1 MAASRYFV
9 PAGTH
14 RVADEIRR
22 SRFITT
28 LARAASVA
36 EAQLF
41 IQQVRDEFP
50 DATHHCW
57 AYVVGPPG
65 TTAQIGMSDDGEP
78 HGTAGRPMLNALL
91 HADVGD
97 VAAVVTRYYGGTNL
111 GTGGLVRAYGGGVI
125 RALETLPRIERIAFV
140 AVSVALDYARVSA
153 FEQIQ
158 PGESRWRVPARAS
171 AIGGCDRVPLRT
183 RPARAADAAG
193 GWSYE
198 RTPCLDCPAAC
209 RGVCRPGDG
218 AGTGRRCTR
227 VRRHV
232 IRAAEAAGCRHA

>member
-9 PAGTH
+9 PDGTY
-14 RVADEIRR
+14 RIADEIKR

-28 LARAASVA
+28 LARTANVA
-36 EAQLF
+36 EAQEF
-41 IQQVRDEFP
+41 IQRVRDEFP

-140 AVSVALDYARVSA
+140 AVSVAIDYARVSA
-153 FEQIQ
+153 FEQIL
-158 PGESRWRVPARAS
+158 PAFEARV
-171 AIGGCDRVPLRT
+171 D
-183 RPARAADAAG
+183 
-193 GWSYE
+193 
-198 RTPCLDCPAAC
+198 
-209 RGVCRPGDG
+209 
-218 AGTGRRCTR
+218 GRRFEAVVTFDLRIPDSQVEPFRTAVLDLTR
-227 VRRHV
+227 GQSHV
-232 IRAAEAAGCRHA
+232 VMS

>member
-153 FEQIQ
+153 FEQIL
-158 PGESRWRVPARAS
+158 PAFEARVDGRRFEAVVTF
-171 AIGGCDRVPLRT
+171 DLRI
-183 RPARAADAAG
+183 PDSQIEPFRAAV
-193 GWSYE
+193 
-198 RTPCLDCPAAC
+198 LDLT
-209 RGVCRPGDG
+209 RGQS
-218 AGTGRRCTR
+218 
-227 VRRHV
+227 HV
-232 IRAAEAAGCRHA
+232 VMS